1 MKTKQIL
8 LKVIDKVV
16 SVVCIL
22 SLLDI
27 AFHVPEHIVI
37 DNFVIIPSHTKALKM
52 MGVGGTQSQPASQQS
67 PDYPMALSKIQV
79 MSKDELDDLLNNDEK
94 FDDYIR
100 SLQQV

>member
-1 MKTKQIL
+1 
-8 LKVIDKVV
+8 
-16 SVVCIL
+16 
-22 SLLDI
+22 
-27 AFHVPEHIVI
+27 
-37 DNFVIIPSHTKALKM
+37 M
-52 MGVGGTQSQPASQQS
+52 MGVGGTQSQPASQQG

>member
-1 MKTKQIL
+1 
-8 LKVIDKVV
+8 
-16 SVVCIL
+16 
-22 SLLDI
+22 
-27 AFHVPEHIVI
+27 
-37 DNFVIIPSHTKALKM
+37 

-100 SLQQV
+100 SLQQVWVIAWHRYFTFYLFVILKRKKEIVIVNVLVFLDKAAI

>member
-1 MKTKQIL
+1 MHI
-8 LKVIDKVV
+8 V
-16 SVVCIL
+16 SLGHCL
-22 SLLDI
+22 SLIDYRLS
-27 AFHVPEHIVI
+27 PEHIVI
-37 DNFVIIPSHTKALKM
+37 ENFVIIPIHTNTSKM

>member
-1 MKTKQIL
+1 
-8 LKVIDKVV
+8 
-16 SVVCIL
+16 
-22 SLLDI
+22 
-27 AFHVPEHIVI
+27 
-37 DNFVIIPSHTKALKM
+37 

-100 SLQQV
+100 SLQQVWVIAWHRYFTLFVILKKNKIVIANVHIFLDKAAI

>member
-1 MKTKQIL
+1 
-8 LKVIDKVV
+8 
-16 SVVCIL
+16 
-22 SLLDI
+22 
-27 AFHVPEHIVI
+27 
-37 DNFVIIPSHTKALKM
+37 

-100 SLQQV
+100 SLQQVWVIAWHRYFTFHFNTFVILKKNKIVIANVHIFLDKAAI

>member
-1 MKTKQIL
+1 
-8 LKVIDKVV
+8 
-16 SVVCIL
+16 
-22 SLLDI
+22 
-27 AFHVPEHIVI
+27 
-37 DNFVIIPSHTKALKM
+37 M
-52 MGVGGTQSQPASQQS
+52 MGIGGTQSQPASQQS

>member
-1 MKTKQIL
+1 
-8 LKVIDKVV
+8 
-16 SVVCIL
+16 
-22 SLLDI
+22 
-27 AFHVPEHIVI
+27 
-37 DNFVIIPSHTKALKM
+37 

-100 SLQQV
+100 SLQQVWVIAWHRYFTFYFKFVILKRKKRLLL

>member
-1 MKTKQIL
+1 
-8 LKVIDKVV
+8 
-16 SVVCIL
+16 
-22 SLLDI
+22 
-27 AFHVPEHIVI
+27 
-37 DNFVIIPSHTKALKM
+37 

-100 SLQQV
+100 SLQQVWVIAWHRYFTLYFKYFEEKKEIVIVNGLVFLDKAAI